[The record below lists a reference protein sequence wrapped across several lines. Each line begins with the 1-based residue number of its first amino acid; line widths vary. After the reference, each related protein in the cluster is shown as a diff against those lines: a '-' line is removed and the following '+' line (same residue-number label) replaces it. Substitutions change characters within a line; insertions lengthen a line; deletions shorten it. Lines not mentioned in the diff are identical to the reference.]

1 MNKLEMVQVKS
12 GLRSKKSG
20 RKEFS
25 FNVIRFMRT
34 GKGRGE
40 SQESRTVDN
49 FKKMTGTFNGDYRE
63 IKGLEAIKSSVQ

>member
-49 FKKMTGTFNGDYRE
+49 FKKDDRYFQRRLPRNQRP
-63 IKGLEAIKSSVQ
+63 